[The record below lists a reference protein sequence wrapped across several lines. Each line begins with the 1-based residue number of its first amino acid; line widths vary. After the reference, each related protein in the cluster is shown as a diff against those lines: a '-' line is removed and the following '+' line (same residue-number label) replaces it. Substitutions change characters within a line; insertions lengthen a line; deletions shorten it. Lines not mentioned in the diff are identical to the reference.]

1 LFEAASKL
9 LEEAT
14 IDANNI
20 TIEKVELDA
29 QIICEAS

>member
-1 LFEAASKL
+1 LEAASKL

-20 TIEKVELDA
+20 TMEKVELNA
-29 QIICEAS
+29 

>member
-20 TIEKVELDA
+20 TMEKVELNA
-29 QIICEAS
+29 